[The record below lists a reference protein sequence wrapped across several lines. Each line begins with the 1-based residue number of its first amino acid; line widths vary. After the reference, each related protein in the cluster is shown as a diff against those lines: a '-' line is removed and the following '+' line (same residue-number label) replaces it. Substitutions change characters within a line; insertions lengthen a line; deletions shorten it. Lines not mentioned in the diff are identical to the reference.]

1 MLAMTVAQETTEAEL
16 ERDKREDR
24 EHLLKIV
31 RQAQSG
37 DRSAFEELVKRTE
50 KMVRKI
56 AYSTVGPELVDDAFQ
71 ESYLLVLRKLGQ
83 LKTPEAFISWFSRIV
98 LHVCY
103 DLRKGKAR
111 EVDLAE
117 HHSAPDHAD
126 SVSANVSVHRALAQL
141 QREDRELLI
150 LRELLELSYEEVAT
164 ALRIP
169 VGTVRSR
176 LHKAR
181 KKLSDRLGTR
191 L

>member
-1 MLAMTVAQETTEAEL
+1 MLASTLAQEPSKAEM
-16 ERDKREDR
+16 EREKREDR
-24 EHLLKIV
+24 NLLLQVV

-37 DRSAFEELVKRTE
+37 DRSAFEELVSRTE

-103 DLRKGKAR
+103 DLRKGLAR

-117 HHSAPDHAD
+117 NHSAPDHAD
-126 SVSANVSVHRALAQL
+126 RVTANVSVHRALEQL

-150 LRELLELSYEEVAT
+150 LRELLELSYDEVAA

-181 KKLSDRLGTR
+181 KKLSDRLR
-191 L
+191 A